1 MNKIIEPKLWIRA
14 LNSCFIKIWSDL
26 KLSFLDEELI
36 KIARMFGGEE
46 AVKVVKV
53 LKELNEASD
62 EVIANN
68 SKVRINDV
76 RKILY
81 KLYDYALVSCNRVR
95 DDKTGWYT
103 FYWKLQ
109 PDQVDAFIRSRK
121 RRVLEKLKARLE
133 YENLHSFFVCEKCPD
148 VRVTFEEAMESAFK
162 CTSCGGKLIEADNS
176 EFKKALQEI
185 ISKLEAEL
193 SS

>member
-1 MNKIIEPKLWIRA
+1 M
-14 LNSCFIKIWSDL
+14 
-26 KLSFLDEELI
+26 SFLDEEFV
-36 KIARMFGGEE
+36 KIARMLGGEE
-46 AVKVVKV
+46 GVKVVKT

-62 EVIANN
+62 EVIANK

-81 KLYDYALVSCNRVR
+81 KLYDYALVSCNRITG
-95 DDKTGWYT
+95 DKVGWYT

-121 RRVLEKLKARLE
+121 RRALEKLKARLE
-133 YENLHSFFVCEKCPD
+133 YEKLHNFFVCKKCPE
-148 VRVTFEEAMESAFK
+148 VRVTFEEATESAFR
-162 CTSCGGKLIEADNS
+162 CPSCGGQLINSDNTD
-176 EFKKALQEI
+176 FKKALHEI

>member
-1 MNKIIEPKLWIRA
+1 
-14 LNSCFIKIWSDL
+14 
-26 KLSFLDEELI
+26 LSFLDEELI
-36 KIARMFGGEE
+36 KIAKILGGEE

-53 LKELNEASD
+53 LKELNEATD

-81 KLYDYALVSCNRVR
+81 KLYDYALVSCTRVTG
-95 DDKTGWYT
+95 DKAGWYT

-109 PDQVDAFIRSRK
+109 PDQVDAFIRNRK
-121 RRVLEKLKARLE
+121 RRVLEKLKSRLK
-133 YENLHSFFVCEKCPD
+133 YENLHSFFICKKCPD
-148 VRVTFEEAMESAFK
+148 VRVTFEEATESAFR
-162 CTSCGGKLIEADNS
+162 CTSCGEQLISADNT
-176 EFKKALQEI
+176 ELKKLLQDL
-185 ISKLEAEL
+185 ISKLEVEL

>member
-1 MNKIIEPKLWIRA
+1 M
-14 LNSCFIKIWSDL
+14 
-26 KLSFLDEELI
+26 SFLDEEFI
-36 KIARMFGGEE
+36 KIAKMLGGEE

-53 LKELNEASD
+53 LKELKEATD

-81 KLYDYALVSCNRVR
+81 KLYDYALISCTRISG
-95 DDKTGWYT
+95 DKAGWYT
-103 FYWKLQ
+103 FYWKLL

-121 RRVLEKLKARLE
+121 RRVLEKLKARLK
-133 YENLHSFFVCEKCPD
+133 YENLHNFFVCKKCPD
-148 VRVTFEEAMESAFK
+148 VRVTFEEATESAFR
-162 CTSCGGKLIEADNS
+162 CTSCSGQLINADNS
-176 EFKKALQEI
+176 DLKKVLNEL